1 MRPLIATINLDNLRH
16 NFRYLKQQH
25 KNKLYAVV
33 KADAYGHGAIPCST
47 ALQNDADGLAVAF
60 LDEAIELRKNGIKL
74 PIVLLEGVFEFA
86 EYEICDKLNISCVV
100 QNQTQLE
107 WLLNYQWKNKTQV
120 WLKLD
125 TGMRRAGFFPA
136 DYEKAFHVLSQF
148 TPINDIVKMT
158 HFACADDLSS
168 AMTQQQIQTF
178 DETTQNLIGKSSIA
192 NSAAIL
198 AHPTTHR
205 DIGRAGIA
213 LYGVSPFEENNKLAN
228 QLKPVM
234 TLTTKV
240 FGERILRKGESVGYG
255 SIFRAEKDMRLGL
268 IACGYADGYP
278 RVPSN
283 NNPILIDGEPSRI
296 VGRVSMDMM
305 TIELKL
311 QQQGIGSTVELWGE
325 NILVADIARRCGT
338 ISYEVLCHL
347 KRAIRQYKNSI

>member
-33 KADAYGHGAIPCST
+33 KADAYGHGAIPCSI

-60 LDEAIELRKNGIKL
+60 LEEAIELRKNGIKL
-74 PIVLLEGVFEFA
+74 PIVLLEGVFASSEYA
-86 EYEICDKLNISCVV
+86 ECDRLNLSPVV

-107 WLLNYQWKNKTQV
+107 WLLNHQWKNNIQV

-136 DYEKAFHVLSQF
+136 DYEKAFNNLSKF
-148 TPINDIVKMT
+148 APISDIVKMT
-158 HFACADDLSS
+158 HFACADDLNCEF
-168 AMTQQQIQTF
+168 TQQQIQIF
-178 DETTQNLIGKSSIA
+178 DNTTQNMTGESSIA

-198 AHPTTHR
+198 AHPATHR

-213 LYGVSPFEENNKLAN
+213 LYGISPFENDNPFSKK
-228 QLKPVM
+228 LKPVM

-240 FGERILRKGESVGYG
+240 FSERILRKGESVGYG

-305 TIELKL
+305 TVELKL
-311 QQQGIGSTVELWGE
+311 PQQGIGSTVELWGE
-325 NILVADIARRCGT
+325 NISVTDIAKRCGT

-347 KRAIRQYKNSI
+347 KRATRQYKY